1 MSSDQTDLT
10 PIGRLVQDRLR
21 RDDLPIP
28 GIIHG
33 HDDDHDHDDDDNDDD
48 DDFNDI
54 DDTCKG
60 DDDEYPG
67 I

>member
-21 RDDLPIP
+21 RDDLSVP

-48 DDFNDI
+48 DFNDI